1 MYVLV
6 YAWCDN
12 LVTLTMN
19 RKVIIIIIT
28 YEINLH
34 LAACAGRVI
43 LLCVR
48 LRLARRSY
56 RCLAAG
62 SRQRSGA
69 PQLQLPEIATP

>member
-1 MYVLV
+1 MHVLV

-43 LLCVR
+43 GVNVDESSICFVYN
-48 LRLARRSY
+48 S
-56 RCLAAG
+56 
-62 SRQRSGA
+62 
-69 PQLQLPEIATP
+69 